1 MIEPLRNH
9 PTTTT
14 EVANVTLTRRQLRRD
29 RARQR
34 RTRRHRMLGA
44 SAMVGALVTMG
55 FVAFTGVPGQAAGS
69 PSNQTPNL
77 SLSVTP
83 TQNLS
88 DGQSMSLTVSRT
100 AAAPTLEIQGVQT
113 GWCLPNAVLPAT
125 ATGSFTNGFPTF
137 EGPVGALGALASE
150 CTDASHPLNSDLT
163 SPSAISPP
171 VNPSGDYPTVTGT
184 VLAQVGTVSLHF
196 GGTTLTCDFQDP
208 CQLGVAVWTG
218 TLLDPGPTYLLAV
231 PVTFLPPQ
239 LSTSCGGTA
248 PGMIS
253 SSSPDRLGQLVTDW
267 TLGACATGV
276 GGGKVLASNTSAG
289 LSDQD
294 SLCQFASG
302 TADLAYSAVGYDAT
316 NAPDYGAS
324 SGFDP
329 TQCSPSAPDRPY
341 VAVPIALNAVVFDH
355 TQTQTAISVNNQLIY
370 SPYPQLDMTI
380 AQAAQ
385 LLGGDYQW
393 SSSLGQGLLAENP
406 ELSGDTFFSPDDDI
420 TNTGGVSG
428 FAATAGTDA
437 TTLFATG
444 FLNALDSTSL
454 ITPQGQPLGVNSNF
468 GTTTTPYNVF
478 TYSGTPQ
485 RIKDTAVANGH
496 PFGLMDADSA
506 AATWGG
512 LADFA
517 IQTPDSLKSGSPT
530 FVAPDAASMDA
541 AVAQMTTQ
549 SDGTLLPNPN
559 TTGSTAYPLTFVEY
573 AMAPTQPLLN
583 QDCSPNTQ
591 SQQDLTDWLN
601 YLTGPGQS
609 VMPAGLAPLTPG
621 LTTQAQAAIAQI
633 GKAPVTGSCAS
644 TGTTTTTTTA
654 PGGAGGS
661 DTTTTTTTTPAAP
674 AATSSGSGDSPT
686 FSGFDDA
693 PVSLPATSSNPS
705 NPTPVATPG
714 GSGGKS
720 AKSGSQ
726 NGVRPN
732 PAVQLNGLHASNGT
746 GWLISVLGVL
756 LLAVLIQGL
765 AMLISGKSLRESL
778 AGVGSWF
785 SRKGSHRAGGGE
797 SP

>member
-1 MIEPLRNH
+1 
-9 PTTTT
+9 
-14 EVANVTLTRRQLRRD
+14 VTLSRHQLRQD

-34 RTRRHRMLGA
+34 RARRYRMLGA
-44 SAMVGALVTMG
+44 SAVVGALVAMG
-55 FVAFTGVPGQAAGS
+55 LVAFTGAPGQAAGT
-69 PSNQTPNL
+69 PTNQTPDL
-77 SLSVTP
+77 SMSVTP
-83 TQNLS
+83 TQNLT

-100 AAAPTLEIQGVQT
+100 ALAPALEIQGVQT
-113 GWCLPNAVLPAT
+113 AWCMPNVALPT
-125 ATGSFTNGFPTF
+125 SFVRAPSFQLGFPTV
-137 EGPVGALGALASE
+137 EGPVGAAGALASE
-150 CTDASHPLNSDLT
+150 CTDTGDPLNADLT

-184 VLAQVGTVSLHF
+184 ILAQVGSHALEF
-196 GGTTLTCDFQDP
+196 GGTTLACDSDDP

-218 TLLDPGPTYLLAV
+218 TVLNPGPVYILGQ
-231 PVTFLPPQ
+231 PVTYLPPQ

-248 PGMIS
+248 PGEFS

-267 TLGACATGV
+267 TLGGCDTGV
-276 GGGKVLASNTSAG
+276 GGGKVLVSNTSAG
-289 LSDQD
+289 QTDQS

-302 TADLAYSAVGYDAT
+302 GADLAYSAVGYDAT
-316 NAPDYGAS
+316 NAPDYGAD

-329 TQCSPSAPDRPY
+329 TQCGTPAPDRSY

-355 TQTQTAISVNNQLIY
+355 TQTQTAISVNGQLIY

-385 LLGGDYQW
+385 LVGGDYLW

-406 ELSGDTFFSPDDDI
+406 ELNGDTFFGTDNDI

-428 FAATAGTDA
+428 FAATSGTDA

-444 FLNALDSTSL
+444 FLNALASTSL
-454 ITPQGQPLGVNSNF
+454 ATPQGQPLGVNSNF
-468 GTTTTPYNVF
+468 GTTKTPYNVF

-485 RIKDTAVANGH
+485 LIKDMAVANGH

-517 IQTPDSLKSGSPT
+517 IQTPDSLTSGTPT
-530 FVAPDAASMDA
+530 FVAPDTASMDA
-541 AVAQMTTQ
+541 AVSQMTTQ
-549 SDGTLLPNPN
+549 ADGTLLPNPN

-573 AMAPTQPLLN
+573 AIAPAQPLLN
-583 QDCSPNTQ
+583 ADCSPDTQ

-601 YLTGPGQS
+601 YITGPGQS
-609 VMPAGLAPLTPG
+609 TMPAGLAPLTSD
-621 LTTQAQAAIAQI
+621 LKTQAQAAIAKI
-633 GKAPVTGSCAS
+633 GQAPVTGACANS
-644 TGTTTTTTTA
+644 GTTTTTA
-654 PGGAGGS
+654 PGTTGGTS
-661 DTTTTTTTTPAAP
+661 GQSGTSTPTPTPAAP
-674 AATSSGSGDSPT
+674 ASSSSGSGDSPT
-686 FSGFDDA
+686 FGGFDDA
-693 PVSLPATSSNPS
+693 SVSLPATAVSSSSP
-705 NPTPVATPG
+705 PAATPG
-714 GSGGKS
+714 GSGGGKS

-726 NGVRPN
+726 NAVRPN
-732 PAVQLNGLHASNGT
+732 PAVQLNGLQATNGT

-778 AGVGSWF
+778 AGAGSWF
-785 SRKGSHRAGGGE
+785 SRKGSHGTGGGA
-797 SP
+797 SR